1 MTCLIQEK
9 KEIHE
14 CFEGSMLAL
23 QVCSDSFAFTHAHTH
38 ARTHAHTHKH
48 TQHAHTAHSTHLMAT
63 MAPTAAARHDA
74 SASLLAARASCCS
87 SASPPGDDV
96 KVSNISL
103 VARVR
108 VSAERREYRRVAQSA
123 QCYYGERWA
132 MGVLKGRTSASLPV
146 PRMHTGPMYSS
157 VGDFP
162 LWRGNPFFES
172 ILYLRGKC

>member
-1 MTCLIQEK
+1 MHTY
-9 KEIHE
+9 
-14 CFEGSMLAL
+14 
-23 QVCSDSFAFTHAHTH
+23 THTRTHTH
-38 ARTHAHTHKH
+38 TNTHNI
-48 TQHAHTAHSTHLMAT
+48 AHTAHSTDLMAT